1 MPVHNI
7 DVDQVSASGFDP
19 ANLFSQAGKIGG
31 EDGWCDLCH
40 RLVLMGMRPYDEREP
55 RIRPRCRTDLAS
67 HRECRGS
74 PRSVESGLR
83 ALGRWHQAA
92 YLDVQPEN
100 VVPPGAS
107 LPARSS
113 IHCTLTPR
121 ELRATPAG
129 HGATGAEPL

>member
-1 MPVHNI
+1 MPVHDI

-31 EDGWCDLCH
+31 EDGWRDLCH
-40 RLVLMGMRPYDEREP
+40 RLVLIVMRPYGESGP
-55 RIRPRCRTDLAS
+55 RTLPRCPTVLVS
-67 HRECRGS
+67 HRECQGS
-74 PRSVESGLR
+74 PRTLEAGLR
-83 ALGRWHQAA
+83 VHGRWHQAA
-92 YLDVQPEN
+92 YLDVRLEN

-121 ELRATPAG
+121 GLRATPAG
-129 HGATGAEPL
+129 HAAA